1 MSTAQRVRFPR
12 RVAGLVSREVGS
24 EVVLHDTRTHQV
36 HLLDPLSAAVWRH
49 CDGDGHD
56 VDDLLA
62 ALRGVDQA
70 ADARTLDATLSR
82 LEELEV
88 VEAGCSRRTVL
99 TRFAAVATG
108 AVVLPAVTSIVGP
121 VATAHASTLHTIVL
135 ISSAQ
140 KADRKD
146 PAVQAASTATGTYSP
161 AFAFSDPT
169 YSTVAG
175 TGWVSF
181 NKGGQGLTQHYYYR
195 IPFTLPEG
203 FNSASITVTGYVDD
217 STVVW
222 LGAPTAALGGTQ
234 IGSMAG
240 WTGPASTVIYSGN
253 PGFVQGTQ
261 YLYFVENNSGGGL
274 EGIDFAA
281 TVSYSA

>member
-1 MSTAQRVRFPR
+1 
-12 RVAGLVSREVGS
+12 
-24 EVVLHDTRTHQV
+24 V
-36 HLLDPLSAAVWRH
+36 HLLDPLSAAVWRR
-49 CDGDGHD
+49 CDGGGHD
-56 VDDLLA
+56 FDELLA
-62 ALRGVDQA
+62 AVRVVDPA
-70 ADARTLDATLSR
+70 ADERTLDAILSR
-82 LEELEV
+82 LADLEV

-108 AVVLPAVTSIVGP
+108 AVVLPAVTSMIGP
-121 VATAHASTLHTIVL
+121 VAAAHASTQHTIVL

-140 KADRKD
+140 QADRKD
-146 PAVQAASTATGTYSP
+146 RAVEAASSATGTYGA
-161 AFAFSDPT
+161 AFAFSDAT

-181 NKGGQGLTQHYYYR
+181 NKGGQGQTQHYYYR
-195 IPFTLPEG
+195 IPFTLPSG
-203 FNSASITVTGYVDD
+203 FSHASITITGYVDD

-234 IGSMAG
+234 IGTMSG
-240 WTGPASTVIYSGN
+240 WTGTASTVIYGGTA
-253 PGFVQGTQ
+253 GFVQGRQ

>member
-1 MSTAQRVRFPR
+1 LPR
-12 RVAGLVSREVGS
+12 QVAGLVSREIGS
-24 EVVLHDTRTHQV
+24 ESVLYDTRSHTV
-36 HLLDPLSAAVWRH
+36 HLLDPLSAAVWLR
-49 CDGDGHD
+49 CDGGGHD

-62 ALRGVDQA
+62 VVRGVDPA
-70 ADARTLDATLSR
+70 ADERTLDAALSR

-88 VEAGCSRRTVL
+88 VEAGFSRRSVL
-99 TRFAAVATG
+99 TRFAAAATG

-121 VATAHASTLHTIVL
+121 VAAAHASTLHTIVL

-140 KADRKD
+140 QADKKD
-146 PAVQAASTATGTYSP
+146 PAVQAASSATGTYAA

-195 IPFTLPEG
+195 IPFTLPKG
-203 FNSASITVTGYVDD
+203 FNSASITITGYVDD

-222 LGAPTAALGGTQ
+222 LGAPTTALGGTQ
-234 IGSMAG
+234 IGSMTG
-240 WTGPASTVIYSGN
+240 WTGTASTVIYSGT

>member
-1 MSTAQRVRFPR
+1 MSTSHHVRLPR
-12 RVAGLVSREVGS
+12 RVAGLVSREVGN
-24 EVVLHDTRTHQV
+24 EVVLHDTRTHHV

-49 CDGDGHD
+49 CDGGEHD
-56 VDDLLA
+56 IEELLA
-62 ALRGVDQA
+62 AVRSVDRA
-70 ADARTLDATLSR
+70 ADERTIDATLSR
-82 LEELEV
+82 LEDLKV
-88 VEAGCSRRTVL
+88 VEAGFSRRTVL

-121 VATAHASTLHTIVL
+121 VAAAHASTLHTIVL

-140 KADRKD
+140 KADRQD
-146 PAVQAASTATGTYSP
+146 PAVQAASSATGTYGA

-195 IPFTLPEG
+195 IPFTLPTG
-203 FNSASITVTGYVDD
+203 FNSASITITAYVDD

-234 IGSMAG
+234 IGSMTG
-240 WTGPASTVIYSGN
+240 WTGTASTLIYSSK